1 MAKQTSLEKGYS
13 WESVT
18 FRLKRTEKQDLK
30 KLCEQTGKC
39 FSEICR
45 QGLELLSKNL
55 KAGLI

>member
-1 MAKQTSLEKGYS
+1 MAKQVSMKQSYNY
-13 WESVT
+13 ESIT
-18 FRLKRTEKQDLK
+18 FRLLRTEKQSLK
-30 KLCEQTGKC
+30 KLCEETGKS